1 MILLKIFFADDI
13 KDLDKKIIPKS
24 SQSTQ
29 LRDNIKFKNISFRYP
44 SKNLLFEKLSF
55 EIKAKKM
62 TSIIGSTGSGK
73 TTLVDLL
80 LGFYKLY
87 EGKILIDETLLTT
100 HNQISFNKNIGYVPQ
115 IVNLQENSL
124 AMNIAL

>member
-1 MILLKIFFADDI
+1 MNLIFTNSPLVVYLPLIAVFILAAYRAVPMLQNVYSNINQYKKYSPVFDIIENIFDDI

-62 TSIIGSTGSGK
+62 TSIIGSTGSGNY
-73 TTLVDLL
+73 TSR
-80 LGFYKLY
+80 FIAR
-87 EGKILIDETLLTT
+87 IL
-100 HNQISFNKNIGYVPQ
+100 
-115 IVNLQENSL
+115 
-124 AMNIAL
+124 